1 MRPLSRQA
9 ANLSFL
15 RRLLLSALRLLR
27 HLRIPPFTGGL
38 RGRPAASALCRLAR
52 RPGVAATS
60 LRGLTR
66 AHDARRAS
74 SNLRRWEKPGDKKM
88 GCSASTP
95 KVKAEN
101 YRFFAAFFF
110 PPLAA
115 FFAIFFSSGCCDPA
129 SDEPLGRHYWWA
141 EPSTLIPDVDYG

>member
-9 ANLSFL
+9 ANLPLL

-66 AHDARRAS
+66 AREAHRAS
-74 SNLRRWEKPGDKKM
+74 SNLRDRGETRDKKM
-88 GCSASTP
+88 GCSTSTP
-95 KVKAEN
+95 KVQSGKTTASS
-101 YRFFAAFFF
+101 RPFSFR
-110 PPLAA
+110 PWLPSSP
-115 FFAIFFSSGCCDPA
+115 FFSPQVVVTQPPTNHLVVTTGGLSHP
-129 SDEPLGRHYWWA
+129 
-141 EPSTLIPDVDYG
+141 PSYQM